1 MLDETVA
8 SPYPA
13 IVCIKSY
20 FKGEFGSWLAARTL
34 MNAEYR
40 TRLNSCM
47 HNKNKYFKDVEC
59 GGTRKREGIVLGCLG
74 RSNLESLHNLLLHY
88 GQSYRLPSCWWAD
101 PNKG

>member
-47 HNKNKYFKDVEC
+47 HNKNKYFKDIEC
-59 GGTRKREGIVLGCLG
+59 GGQERE
-74 RSNLESLHNLLLHY
+74 RA
-88 GQSYRLPSCWWAD
+88 SYWGVWGGLT
-101 PNKG
+101 